1 MYEISWL
8 CDGVFLEDRFPMH
21 EDAEDFA
28 ASLRGMDVT
37 FVMREVVA

>member
-8 CDGVFLEDRFPMH
+8 CDGRFVEDLFLGR

-28 ASLRGMDVT
+28 ESHRGMDIS
-37 FVMREVVA
+37 FVMREVSA

>member
-8 CDGVFLEDRFPMH
+8 CDGVFPEDRFPRR

-37 FVMREVVA
+37 FVMREVAA

>member
-8 CDGVFLEDRFPMH
+8 CDGVFLEGRFPMR

>member
-8 CDGVFLEDRFPMH
+8 CDGVFLEDRFPRR

-28 ASLRGMDVT
+28 ASLRGMDGT
-37 FVMREVVA
+37 FVRREGAA

>member
-8 CDGVFLEDRFPMH
+8 CDGVFLEDRLPRR

-37 FVMREVVA
+37 FVMREVAA

>member
-8 CDGVFLEDRFPMH
+8 CDGVFLEDRFPRR
-21 EDAEDFA
+21 EGAEDFA

-37 FVMREVVA
+37 FVMREVTA

>member
-8 CDGVFLEDRFPMH
+8 CDGVFLEDRFPRR

-28 ASLRGMDVT
+28 ASLRGIWM
-37 FVMREVVA
+37 